1 MPPSTN
7 KGIVTEDIPRNYHR
21 PGVPSKNV
29 IKVQP
34 LKKDEMQP
42 LYAQDLGLEAVTH
55 GFYGSMMQALGSCVG
70 FCGAVPCCP
79 FPNPFKEVRQGTSL
93 VLPSQPHGCLL
104 HLLTNRVRLPRL
116 RGTRLALRP
125 ILQSRRSRL
134 GPGQRLHRSAAY
146 RGRQDTNHFHRSADR
161 HHSRQCQCRDVMSFL
176 IFSYKAQT
184 PPTAT
189 R

>member
-1 MPPSTN
+1 MPPPTN
-7 KGIVTEDIPRNYHR
+7 KGIVTEDTPHNHHHSA
-21 PGVPSKNV
+21 VKSV

-42 LYAQDLGLEAVTH
+42 LYGQDMGLEAVTH

-79 FPNPFKEVRQGTSL
+79 LPNPFKEVRQGTSL
-93 VLPSQPHGCLL
+93 SIQFRTLPFATKRLFLL
-104 HLLTNRVRLPRL
+104 NSLTNRVRLHRL

-134 GPGQRLHRSAAY
+134 GAGQCLHRVAAY
-146 RGRQDTNHFHRSADR
+146 RGRQDTNHCHWPADR
-161 HHSRQCQCRDVMSFL
+161 HHS
-176 IFSYKAQT
+176 
-184 PPTAT
+184 
-189 R
+189 